1 MYLFK
6 LIIKI
11 IGSKNYTP
19 EYFIEY
25 DASQQYLIISFYNNN
40 GSIQINEKQ
49 DLKINK
55 DKLCYYLNVKISKK

>member
-6 LIIKI
+6 LIIII

-40 GSIQINEKQ
+40 ESI
-49 DLKINK
+49 
-55 DKLCYYLNVKISKK
+55 